1 MPCKATIYQ
10 DRLGTTTQ
18 ARLTQEEHFSQQQQN
33 LRLKSAV
40 LKAAARTKPAHP
52 FLHCLEEDKWKNLR
66 GFIISELSPKFLQGY
81 VAMDLGCPVLTE
93 TYYFGLA
100 NERSDSKATA
110 EKLRV
115 IIAKEELL
123 RDYEDHVAAAELT
136 DARTGEV
143 RYRRGLAVQMEK
155 SYFQQRWE
163 MTVRNMSDLYHDPK
177 SKSLREIE
185 FSLDASRVGLDE
197 VDAKIGELSPLTG
210 ARARR
215 REQ

>member
-1 MPCKATIYQ
+1 MSQIATGSR
-10 DRLGTTTQ
+10 DKT
-18 ARLTQEEHFSQQQQN
+18 ARI
-33 LRLKSAV
+33 
-40 LKAAARTKPAHP
+40 
-52 FLHCLEEDKWKNLR
+52 W
-66 GFIISELSPKFLQGY
+66 
-81 VAMDLGCPVLTE
+81 
-93 TYYFGLA
+93 
-100 NERSDSKATA
+100 
-110 EKLRV
+110 
-115 IIAKEELL
+115 
-123 RDYEDHVAAAELT
+123 